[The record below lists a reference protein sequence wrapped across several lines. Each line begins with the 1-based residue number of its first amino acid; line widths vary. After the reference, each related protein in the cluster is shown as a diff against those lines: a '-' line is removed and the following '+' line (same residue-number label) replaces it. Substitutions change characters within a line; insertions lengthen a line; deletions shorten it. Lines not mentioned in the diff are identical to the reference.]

1 LSLLNRAHQH
11 VAQLCHNFWIIG
23 GYSKFFDII
32 FFVIYFKHLNEITVS
47 PSQTDKSKNVEHL
60 VSIVNIFLNS
70 ALQVGCFRSFIQLN
84 QQVSSAWCIGNE
96 T

>member
-1 LSLLNRAHQH
+1 MLHSCAIIFGLLEVIR
-11 VAQLCHNFWIIG
+11 NFLIL
-23 GYSKFFDII
+23 F

-60 VSIVNIFLNS
+60 FSIVNIFLNS